1 MRYILHS
8 ITEIDLA
15 MKGMETFDK
24 VRGFGSWDP
33 RPSQDR
39 SLVGEFESDVM
50 KRDPRIVARKL
61 QPSREDQGGVC
72 SPRPP

>member
-15 MKGMETFDK
+15 MKGMETYLARYE
-24 VRGFGSWDP
+24 V
-33 RPSQDR
+33 
-39 SLVGEFESDVM
+39 LVAGIHVYLKIEVSELSDVM

-61 QPSREDQGGVC
+61 QPSREDQDGIC
-72 SPRPP
+72 SPSPS